1 MGAVTLGLIG
11 SAPPYRTSDLCQ
23 KGGDPVLQSRGP
35 RRSGNDRERAE
46 FGDTR
51 RQYIARIQ
59 LMTKTQTAVVH
70 RLVWAPLHSNE
81 HTHFPD
87 CEAQDV
93 QGDSISDIGIVGVE
107 STFRPAVK
115 NFEQLG
121 L

>member
-1 MGAVTLGLIG
+1 LERELCA
-11 SAPPYRTSDLCQ
+11 APENDRNVVRRNGCRNTWPYRVGS
-23 KGGDPVLQSRGP
+23 
-35 RRSGNDRERAE
+35 ERAE